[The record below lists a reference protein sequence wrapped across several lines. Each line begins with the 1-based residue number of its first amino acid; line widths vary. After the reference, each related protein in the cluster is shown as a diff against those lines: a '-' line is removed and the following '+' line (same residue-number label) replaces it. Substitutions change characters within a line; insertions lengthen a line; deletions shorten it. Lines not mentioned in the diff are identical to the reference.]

1 MHASH
6 CHQLHKEAK
15 MGRLAILVYSV
26 VGMSLAGVGVVVVLA
41 ANMGTAQNIIIAAV
55 VGLVLALPLTWYVT
69 KQIY

>member
-1 MHASH
+1 
-6 CHQLHKEAK
+6 